1 MASKM
6 QDNQSDELY
15 TQRIIKVDPGQS
27 LLRIDKFLM
36 DRLESVS
43 RNWVQNAIRSGSITV
58 DGQAVKPNHKVKPD
72 QEIAVLVPKRSS
84 EGTAV
89 VPQNIPLD
97 IRYED
102 DDVVVVHKPAGLV
115 VHPGIGHPDHTLV
128 NALAYHFDR
137 DRLPVMQG
145 NERDQVGLVHRI
157 DKNTSGLLL
166 VAKTDYAMTHLAK
179 QFFDHSIERRYN
191 AIIWGEPEEA
201 EGTIN
206 GHIARHPVQR
216 QKRAVFPDGDQGKW
230 AVTHYKVLEG
240 MYYVSLVECQL
251 ETGRT
256 HQIRVHFQH
265 IGHPIFNDHIYGGDR
280 VVKGTVFS
288 KYKSFVENTF
298 KVLPR
303 QALHARSLGFIHP
316 RTGQKMHFD
325 SELPDDMQQSLE
337 RWRRYLAGRSAG
349 GNEEIPR

>member
-1 MASKM
+1 M
-6 QDNQSDELY
+6 QDNQSDEFY
-15 TQRIIKVDPGQS
+15 DQRIIKVDPGQS

-58 DGQAVKPNHKVKPD
+58 DGQSVKPNHKVKPN
-72 QEIAVLVPKRSS
+72 QEISVLVPKRPDSHN
-84 EGTAV
+84 TV
-89 VPQNIPLD
+89 VPQDIPLD

-102 DDVVVVHKPAGLV
+102 DDVVVVYKPAGMV
-115 VHPGIGHPDHTLV
+115 VHPGIGNPDGTLV
-128 NALAYHFDR
+128 NALAHRFDR
-137 DRLPVMQG
+137 DRLPVMEG
-145 NERDQVGLVHRI
+145 NERDRVGLVHRI

-191 AIIWGEPEEA
+191 AIVWGDPEPV
-201 EGTIN
+201 EGTIE
-206 GHIARHPVQR
+206 GHIARHPTVR
-216 QKRAVFPDGDQGKW
+216 QKRAVFPEGEQGKE
-230 AVTHYKVLEG
+230 AITHYKVLES

-265 IGHPIFNDHIYGGDR
+265 IGHPLFNDHIYGGDR
-280 VVKGTVFS
+280 IVKGTVFS
-288 KYKSFVENTF
+288 KYKSFVDNTF
-298 KVLPR
+298 KVLTR

-316 RTGQKMHFD
+316 RTGEKMHFD
-325 SELPDDMQQSLE
+325 TELPEDMQEALD

-349 GNEEIPR
+349 TGNDETSLL

>member
-1 MASKM
+1 M
-6 QDNQSDELY
+6 QDNQSDEFY
-15 TQRIIKVDPGQS
+15 DQRIIKVDPGQS

-36 DRLESVS
+36 DRLDSVS

-58 DGQAVKPNHKVKPD
+58 DGQSVKPNHKVKPN
-72 QEIAVLVPKRSS
+72 QEISVLVPKRSS
-84 EGTAV
+84 EDTAV

-102 DDVVVVHKPAGLV
+102 DDVVVVYKPPGMV
-115 VHPGIGHPDHTLV
+115 VHPGIGNPDHTLV

-191 AIIWGEPEEA
+191 AIVWGDPEPA
-201 EGTIN
+201 EGTIQ
-206 GHIARHPVQR
+206 GYIARHPTQR
-216 QKRAVFPDGDQGKW
+216 QKRAVFPEDEEHGKW
-230 AVTHYKVLEG
+230 AVTHYKVLES

-265 IGHPIFNDHIYGGDR
+265 IGHPLFNDHIYGGDR
-280 VVKGTVFS
+280 IVKGTVFS
-288 KYKSFVENTF
+288 KYKSFVDNTF
-298 KVLPR
+298 NVLPR
-303 QALHARSLGFIHP
+303 QALHARSLGFVHP

-325 SELPDDMQQSLE
+325 TELPEDMQSALD

-349 GNEEIPR
+349 TGQDETSLL